1 MRRLSVISFTENG
14 SRLAEKLKERIPSY
28 EVVCFPK
35 EQIKEQGLGAWTGEQ
50 MQKKNALLFIGACG
64 IAVRAIA
71 PHLTDKLHDSPVLVM
86 DEQGN
91 YVIPILS
98 GHVGGAN
105 ELARLIGVQTGAI
118 PVITTATDV
127 NRKFAVDLFAKKNGL
142 WIQNKE
148 GIAKVSE
155 KVLQNQTITMSV
167 ETGHVLPGGQI
178 PAGVELVSYPPKQEV
193 DVLITSEKIEAEALL
208 SLIPKEYV
216 LGIGCKKG
224 KEEEKIAAFIDK
236 TMGKQNLV
244 MTQICALASID
255 HKSTEKGLVNW
266 SQKAG
271 VPFLTFSAEELE
283 QVEGEFVESEF
294 VRQTVGVANVCERS
308 ALRACP
314 DGGTL
319 VSRKEAKDGM
329 TLAVARR
336 EWRISFD
343 EI

>member
-14 SRLAEKLKERIPSY
+14 SRLAEQLKERIPSY

-71 PHLTDKLHDSPVLVM
+71 PYLTDKLHDSPVLVM

-105 ELARLIGVQTGAI
+105 ELARLIGMQTGAI

-127 NRKFAVDLFAKKNGL
+127 NRRFAVDLFAKKNGL
-142 WIQNKE
+142 WIQNKD
-148 GIAKVSE
+148 GIAKVSA
-155 KVLQNQTITMSV
+155 KVLQGQIITMSV
-167 ETGHVLPGGQI
+167 ETGHVLPEEQI
-178 PAGVELVSYPPKQEV
+178 PTGIEMVPYPPAQQV
-193 DVLITSEKIEAEALL
+193 DVLITTENIQVAALL
-208 SLIPKEYV
+208 TLVPREYI
-216 LGIGCKKG
+216 LGVGCKKG
-224 KEEEKIAAFIDK
+224 KEEEKITAFISAGMK
-236 TMGKQNLV
+236 EQGLELN
-244 MTQICALASID
+244 QIYALASIWQ
-255 HKSTEKGLVNW
+255 KANEEGLVNW

-271 VPFLTFSAEELE
+271 IPFLAFSAEELE
-283 QVEGEFVESEF
+283 QVEGIFEESAF
-294 VRQTVGVANVCERS
+294 VRQTVGVANVCER
-308 ALRACP
+308 AAMKACK
-314 DGGTL
+314 DGGWL
-319 VSRKEAKDGM
+319 IQKKVARDGM
-329 TLAVARR
+329 TLAIARR

-343 EI
+343 GI